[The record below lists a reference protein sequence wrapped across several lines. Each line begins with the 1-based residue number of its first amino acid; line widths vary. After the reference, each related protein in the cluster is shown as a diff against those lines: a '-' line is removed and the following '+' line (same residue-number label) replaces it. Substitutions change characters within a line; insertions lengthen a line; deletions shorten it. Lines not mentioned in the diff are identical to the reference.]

1 MHQESITIPCSGT
14 TLQII
19 RLPQLKALTGL
30 SKTTLYDLIKKGE
43 IPKPIK
49 LGARA
54 VGWLQ
59 SDIEAFI
66 ASRIGYPVREK
77 QTSRANMCFHGF
89 FVFDAHIPECTPL
102 VTFRHRVSLQQ
113 NKAADKSGK
122 SLHLSIPDTAIMK
135 P

>member
-1 MHQESITIPCSGT
+1 MHQESITIPRSGT

-66 ASRIGYPVREK
+66 ASRISA
-77 QTSRANMCFHGF
+77 SR
-89 FVFDAHIPECTPL
+89 PE
-102 VTFRHRVSLQQ
+102 
-113 NKAADKSGK
+113 
-122 SLHLSIPDTAIMK
+122 
-135 P
+135 

>member
-1 MHQESITIPCSGT
+1 MHQESITIPRSGT

-49 LGARA
+49 LGTRA

-59 SDIEAFI
+59 SDIETFI
-66 ASRIGYPVREK
+66 ASRISA
-77 QTSRANMCFHGF
+77 SRA
-89 FVFDAHIPECTPL
+89 
-102 VTFRHRVSLQQ
+102 
-113 NKAADKSGK
+113 
-122 SLHLSIPDTAIMK
+122 
-135 P
+135 

>member
-1 MHQESITIPCSGT
+1 MNQTTKSFFPEKNDFQVIRMH
-14 TLQII
+14 
-19 RLPQLKALTGL
+19 QLKAITGL

-66 ASRIGYPVREK
+66 SSRVVASR
-77 QTSRANMCFHGF
+77 A
-89 FVFDAHIPECTPL
+89 
-102 VTFRHRVSLQQ
+102 
-113 NKAADKSGK
+113 
-122 SLHLSIPDTAIMK
+122 
-135 P
+135 